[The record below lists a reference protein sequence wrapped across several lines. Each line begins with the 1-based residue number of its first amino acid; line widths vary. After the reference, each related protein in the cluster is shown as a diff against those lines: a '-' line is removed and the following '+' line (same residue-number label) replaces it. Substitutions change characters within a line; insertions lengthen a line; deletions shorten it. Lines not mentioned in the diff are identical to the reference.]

1 MRRVCASVSLLALL
15 SAVGAAQAQIG
26 NGGFESGILYDQPLT
41 PGNWLAFFGPA
52 GTQNVSVSNIAPH
65 SGAQHLLTSL
75 SGAPNSFNGVVQPI
89 DGIVSGN
96 SYTLSFWARAG
107 GAVLNGAE
115 YRIEWINAAG
125 GFVGG
130 QFDLNT
136 PIQSLLTQQYQQ
148 FSLTATAPAEAVRAN
163 VVFAIQTFAND
174 GAHFDTNVY
183 WDDVSFVPAPGV
195 AGLLGLGGLLGMRRR
210 R

>member
-1 MRRVCASVSLLALL
+1 MKSVVAASLVVAASICSTA
-15 SAVGAAQAQIG
+15 SADIG
-26 NGGFESGILYDQPLT
+26 NGGFETGITYDVAPA

-52 GTQNVSVSNIAPH
+52 GTQNVSVTNIAPH
-65 SGAQHLLTSL
+65 SGAQHLVTSL
-75 SGAPNSFNGVVQPI
+75 SGAANSFNGVVQPM

-107 GAVLNGAE
+107 GPVLNGAE

-125 GFVGG
+125 GFVGD
-130 QFDLNT
+130 QFGLNT
-136 PIQSLLTQQYQQ
+136 PIQSVLTTEYQQ

-163 VVFAIQTFAND
+163 VVFAIQTFTND
-174 GAHFDTNVY
+174 GSNFDTTVY
-183 WDDVSFVPAPGV
+183 WDDVSLVPAPG
-195 AGLLGLGGLLGMRRR
+195 AAALLGLGGLVAIRRR

>member
-1 MRRVCASVSLLALL
+1 MKCVALL
-15 SAVGAAQAQIG
+15 SLVVVAGMCSSASADIG
-26 NGGFESGILYDQPLT
+26 NGGFETGITYDVAPA

-52 GTQNVSVSNIAPH
+52 GTQNVSVTNLASH
-65 SGAQHLLTSL
+65 SGAQHLITSL
-75 SGAPNSFNGVVQPI
+75 SGAPNSFNGVVQPM
-89 DGIVSGN
+89 DGIVTGN

-107 GAVLNGAE
+107 GPVLNGAE
-115 YRIEWINAAG
+115 YRIEWLNAAG

-136 PIQSLLTQQYQQ
+136 PIQSILTSEYQQ

-163 VVFAIQTFAND
+163 VVFAVQTFLDN
-174 GAHFDTNVY
+174 GRGFDTTVY
-183 WDDVSFVPAPGV
+183 WDDVSLVPAPG
-195 AGLLGLGGLLGMRRR
+195 AAALLGLGGLTLMGRRR